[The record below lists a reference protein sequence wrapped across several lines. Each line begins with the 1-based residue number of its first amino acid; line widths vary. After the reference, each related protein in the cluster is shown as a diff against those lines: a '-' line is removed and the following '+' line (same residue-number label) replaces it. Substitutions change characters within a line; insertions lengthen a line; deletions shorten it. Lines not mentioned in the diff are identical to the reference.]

1 MNNSPLAYVA
11 GPMRG
16 IPEFNFPAFF
26 ATEEEL
32 ESRGFDVINP
42 ARQGIENG
50 FDPTGMTGNEY
61 LSTVGF
67 DPRKAL
73 AWDIEQVT
81 KADLVVVLPNY
92 ELSRGARAEVAAAE
106 ALSVPVI
113 VLDRVLAADYITLR
127 GETIDPF
134 ELARKRIATEVMAPI
149 VEVRQSGKDIR
160 KRVQPVGYHATGQE
174 AETRVTD
181 PVTGGEKGSKLAQLG
196 SLDPQ
201 ALYTLSEVSGMGA
214 SKYAAFNFLQGYAWS
229 LGFNALQ
236 RHLLKFWAGEEL
248 DAESGLPH
256 LGHAAWHCLALLS
269 LYQRQLG
276 TDDRFR
282 QPEVAASTA
291 TVAA

>member
-1 MNNSPLAYVA
+1 MNNTYVA
-11 GPMRG
+11 GPMTG
-16 IPEFNFPAFF
+16 IPAFNFPAFF
-26 ATEEEL
+26 AAEDEL
-32 ESRGFDVINP
+32 KNRGFDVINP
-42 ARQGIENG
+42 ARKDG
-50 FDPTGMTGNEY
+50 FDPTGMTGKED

-67 DPRKAL
+67 DLRQVL
-73 AWDIEQVT
+73 AWDLEQVA
-81 KADLVVVLPNY
+81 KVDLVVVLPNY
-92 ELSRGARAEVAAAE
+92 EVSRGARAEVATAD
-106 ALSVPVI
+106 ALGVPVI
-113 VLDRVLAADYITLR
+113 TLDRVLAADYITLR
-127 GETIDPF
+127 GETFGPF
-134 ELARKRIATEVMAPI
+134 ELTC
-149 VEVRQSGKDIR
+149 VEVRQPGKDVR

-214 SKYAAFNFLQGYAWS
+214 SKYSAFNFLQGYAWS
-229 LGFNALQ
+229 LSFNALQ
-236 RHLLKFWAGEEL
+236 RHLLKFWAGDEL

-269 LYQRQLG
+269 FYQRQLG

-282 QPEVAASTA
+282 QPEVVASPA